1 MQYFETWVPQKQN
14 EWWMVFMECVKSL
27 LFFTLQQDKQWRKK
41 ARVTEIVLVLF
52 QISTIY
58 TDIYTWIYVCSWKNE
73 DKKRKK
79 IYKGFS

>member
-1 MQYFETWVPQKQN
+1 
-14 EWWMVFMECVKSL
+14 MVFMECVKSL

-58 TDIYTWIYVCSWKNE
+58 TDIYT
-73 DKKRKK
+73 
-79 IYKGFS
+79 